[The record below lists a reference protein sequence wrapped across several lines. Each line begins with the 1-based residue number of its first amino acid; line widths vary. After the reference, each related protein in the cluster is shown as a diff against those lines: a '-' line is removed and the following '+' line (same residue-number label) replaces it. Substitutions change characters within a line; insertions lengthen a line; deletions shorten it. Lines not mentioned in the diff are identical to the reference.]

1 MCVCV
6 CVCVCESEA
15 QTDRDTETESALH
28 CLSMV
33 PCPQQEPN
41 RCFLSVRQVF
51 LPSNYWLILP
61 SICKVLGQALLVGGG
76 DVNTRGDGD
85 CGSGW
90 ERGSLDLKEW
100 KGAPS

>member
-1 MCVCV
+1 MLI
-6 CVCVCESEA
+6 E
-15 QTDRDTETESALH
+15 RETHQIAFSLT
-28 CLSMV
+28 
-33 PCPQQEPN
+33 
-41 RCFLSVRQVF
+41 
-51 LPSNYWLILP
+51 LP